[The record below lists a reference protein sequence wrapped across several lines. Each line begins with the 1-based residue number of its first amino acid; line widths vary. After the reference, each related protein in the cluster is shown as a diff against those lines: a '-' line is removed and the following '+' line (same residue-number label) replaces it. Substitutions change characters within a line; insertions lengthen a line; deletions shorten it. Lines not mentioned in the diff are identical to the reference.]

1 MGVNFN
7 DKVGKANVNTGDGVQ
22 NTGDGQNI
30 AMGDGDV
37 NVGDQTFNK
46 NTVMGSIKDVFE
58 EMAKKAGQV
67 PEGAVPIGPIAE
79 PVDSSVE
86 PTKEDVSDN
95 VSDSA
100 VKPNEIVPVGE
111 LDKLEPLDFT
121 KGEDHPEIVYAS
133 IQRFDASEEVPTR
146 EEQEG
151 LFQRMASSL
160 RKYGQS
166 DITKGLAST
175 AAGVIDIVADNMPWQ
190 YKVAKYLLCKVAGE
204 SDS

>member
-7 DKVGKANVNTGDGVQ
+7 DKVGKANVNRGDGVQ

-46 NTVMGSIKDVFE
+46 TTVMGSIKDVFE
-58 EMAKKAGQV
+58 EMAKKAGPV
-67 PEGAVPIGPIAE
+67 PEGAMPIGPIE
-79 PVDSSVE
+79 QPVDSSVE
-86 PTKEDVSDN
+86 PAKEDVSDD

-100 VKPNEIVPVGE
+100 VEPNEIVPIEKLEG
-111 LDKLEPLDFT
+111 LEPLDFT
-121 KGEDHPEIVYAS
+121 KGEDHPEVVLTS
-133 IQRFDASEEVPTR
+133 IQRFVASDEVPSQ